1 MPIDKLLYLTE
12 GQWGKFTGCHDGLY
26 RGWSKISASY
36 NMTDVCALCLAA
48 ATRDSLVLSHA
59 STRIFSFGLDVANIL
74 CYICTHTVSC
84 HEFTKQYIL
93 LNSSSHCSIC
103 LYLGCG
109 ADVCIIYPTVL
120 KGTYQDREQQPT
132 LFSVLKLFLLYLH
145 SDL

>member
-12 GQWGKFTGCHDGLY
+12 GQWGKFIGCHDGLY

-48 ATRDSLVLSHA
+48 GTRDSPVLSHA
-59 STRIFSFGLDVANIL
+59 STRLFPLGLTL
-74 CYICTHTVSC
+74 PTFCYICAHTVSC
-84 HEFTKQYIL
+84 HEFTHQYLL
-93 LNSSSHCSIC
+93 LNSSSHCLIC

-109 ADVCIIYPTVL
+109 TDFYIIYPTVL
-120 KGTYQDREQQPT
+120 KGMYRDREQQPT
-132 LFSVLKLFLLYLH
+132 LFSILKLFLLYLH